1 MTLTDALNEI
11 ALYKQKPLDSIM
23 SFYKVKTSGIEGH
36 VKWSSI
42 VNAEVAKLKLNK
54 SNQNDLDEYY
64 FNTENYIFELMEY
77 HSTRGKQDLV
87 KRYIE
92 LLKSYGSHTVL
103 DYGCGVAQDSI
114 DIANEGL
121 SCSACDLPGKTF
133 DFAKWRVKQSKL
145 DIEMIAI
152 NDGDFLKNKIY
163 NAITCFEVL
172 QQTIDPMHH
181 VKYIRDH
188 LTVNGYF
195 IFTAR
200 FDNDYE
206 LTLDS
211 NKKYSSAFDQ
221 MVIDVGFQLVLKE
234 LIYGDF
240 LNGKYLHV
248 FRRLSSRD

>member
-11 ALYKQKPLDSIM
+11 ALYKQKPLDTIM
-23 SFYKVKTSGIEGH
+23 NFYRSKTIDIEGH

-42 VNAEVAKLKLNK
+42 VNEEVAKLKLNK
-54 SNQNDLDEYY
+54 NNQNDLDKYY
-64 FNTENYIFELMEY
+64 LNTENYIFELMEY
-77 HSTRGKQDLV
+77 HSTQGKQDLI
-87 KRYIE
+87 KHYIE
-92 LLKSYGSHTVL
+92 LLKSYGCRTVL

-121 SCSACDLPGKTF
+121 SCSACDLPGETF
-133 DFAKWRVKQSKL
+133 DFAKWRVEQSEL
-145 DIEMIAI
+145 DIKMIVI
-152 NDGDFLKNKIY
+152 NDGNFLKNKIY

-172 QQTIDPMHH
+172 QQTTDPMHH

-211 NKKYSSAFDQ
+211 NKIYSNTFDQ
-221 MVIDVGFQLVLKE
+221 MVLDAGFKLVLKE
-234 LIYGDF
+234 LVYGDVV
-240 LNGKYLHV
+240 NGKYLHV
-248 FRRLSSRD
+248 FKKS